1 MTDLSGWRELG
12 TLALISAWC
21 HGPAS
26 PFLPAAFEPVLLAYG
41 RVHPPLIVAVVSTL
55 ASIPVE
61 AVNYLGYRW
70 LLDSNRLRRVRE
82 ASTRVTRLFA
92 RQPFLTCLL
101 VAATP
106 VPDWSARILG
116 ALARYSPG
124 VSRGVRLG
132 PSRYSGHWL
141 RPDRCFAS
149 TAGRR
154 PGLSS
159 RRPWSPMLD
168 WRSDG
173 GVEECHGPRPEG
185 GAMAEHPQYAM
196 WKARLESEL
205 TAEREHA
212 AWRAQRQFWR
222 DGWKETLVEY
232 ERHWRAGLE
241 RSPSPPWWRL
251 WTWVK
256 LLLGKDR
263 TGE

>member
-1 MTDLSGWRELG
+1 MTDLSAWRELG

-116 ALARYSPG
+116 ALARYSSWRFLVAFALGRLPLFWALAAAG
-124 VSRGVRLG
+124 SLVRL
-132 PSRYSGHWL
+132 
-141 RPDRCFAS
+141 
-149 TAGRR
+149 
-154 PGLSS
+154 
-159 RRPWSPMLD
+159 
-168 WRSDG
+168 DG
-173 GVEECHGPRPEG
+173 
-185 GAMAEHPQYAM
+185 
-196 WKARLESEL
+196 S
-205 TAEREHA
+205 A
-212 AWRAQRQFWR
+212 A
-222 DGWKETLVEY
+222 
-232 ERHWRAGLE
+232 AGLVVASALVTYVGVAL
-241 RSPSPPWWRL
+241 RRWRGA
-251 WTWVK
+251 VA
-256 LLLGKDR
+256 R
-263 TGE
+263 TAP